1 VELPKKVKKFSV
13 STLAGTNAGQALR
26 IRYPTCLG
34 IEARAHAILTYVSN
48 SIRVKVSVLLPK
60 LHPSFGQQ
68 LTAARLLSSPS

>member
-34 IEARAHAILTYVSN
+34 IEARAHAILTSMYRRISN
-48 SIRVKVSVLLPK
+48 IIRSGAVA
-60 LHPSFGQQ
+60 Q
-68 LTAARLLSSPS
+68 